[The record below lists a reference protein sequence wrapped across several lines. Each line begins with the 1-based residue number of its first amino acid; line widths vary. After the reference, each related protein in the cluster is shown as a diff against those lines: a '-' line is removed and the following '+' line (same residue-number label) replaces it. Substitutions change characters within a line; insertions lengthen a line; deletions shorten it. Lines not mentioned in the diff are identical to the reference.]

1 MSHGPSNTPSAVLY
15 VGPPAVVD
23 LPEAAWDVLADEART
38 GAFRLGLRPVGSAA
52 KDRAVADAALAS
64 APDAPVLVHLG
75 RDLDRWWDET
85 ALRPRPGA
93 VLWHLLSLGSVLW
106 VCGEGTRTPPDGR
119 PVARGGPTY
128 AVTSLPGAPALPAAE
143 AARREAHCRAY
154 AGRYGLYYVGEL
166 SDEVGAS
173 RTHTSL
179 TVSTFLYARRDRVG
193 SAFLIHPDALTDE
206 LALSPE
212 APDAL
217 LLDWLRAGR
226 VIRPVEGRSLM
237 HHQEPSGYGRAIA
250 VSGDSRVYQAGR
262 DQEFS
267 RPAAREVDW
276 MSLDTRSTGSELMS
290 RRIAASKSGRL
301 RSSSGAGSDTP
312 RHPARDPGVPLP
324 HDGLF
329 IRRNN
334 AFGTRASL
342 GVSEL
347 VDHGV
352 LIDQEQIRFDDFVAA
367 RTDQVPGPGAGEAVA
382 VSHGV
387 ASVRGGSKAKEATTH
402 FVEIALRAAP
412 EPPDAAPAKEP
423 LPVNFVF
430 VVDTSS
436 SMHGEKLDTVKSAL
450 QAIHTRLRPDD
461 CLGIVTFDSQVRTA
475 LKATRKADLDD
486 AQFARIVAGLRAEGA
501 TDINLGVQYGI
512 DEISR
517 NARGGRTVNCLY
529 LFSDG
534 DPTSGERDWIRI
546 RTNIAGRTRAGLT
559 LSCFGFGSDA
569 RMPELAALAG
579 IAGGQA
585 TFVTRPEQVGTHL
598 LEDLG
603 RRDHLAAIDIQVKID
618 VAADV
623 EVWHLYGHD
632 LITDPKQRASVR
644 RAAAAAGTRAREEY
658 GTAPLPDLIDEER
671 GIRIFAPDLAF
682 EETYWVVLE
691 VRVPE
696 GGDAPAPGTAVVQYV
711 DTVAREAR
719 RHEIDL
725 SSAGGLSPET
735 VTVHAVGLR
744 TSEITFHAL
753 DDLYENDRESATD
766 RLNQHIQ
773 VLEDVQGEVAAPEFR
788 EDQVTLRKLISL
800 AGTLGQVVTYSDS
813 PGGGGSMSTAV
824 RAMNTFGRVRGG
836 FDQRF

>member
-1 MSHGPSNTPSAVLY
+1 M
-15 VGPPAVVD
+15 GPPAVDFGWDD
-23 LPEAAWDVLADEART
+23 LVPECRAA
-38 GAFRLGLRPVGSAA
+38 AFRLGLKPLRPAA
-52 KDRAVADAALAS
+52 HDRETADVLLAS
-64 APDAPVLVHLG
+64 VPDATVFVHTG
-75 RDLDRWWDET
+75 HDPDLWWDVAE
-85 ALRPRPGA
+85 RQPRTGA
-93 VLWHLLSLGSVLW
+93 VLWHLLGLGSVLW
-106 VCGEGTRTPPDGR
+106 VCREGAGTAADDR
-119 PVARGGPTY
+119 PVVRGGPVY
-128 AVTSLPGAPALPAAE
+128 SLTSLPGAPTLAADEE
-143 AARREAHCRAY
+143 AGRAAYCRAY
-154 AGRYGLYYVGEL
+154 AERFGLSYMG
-166 SDEVGAS
+166 EVGTRDGS
-173 RTHTSL
+173 TYL
-179 TVSTFLYARRDRVG
+179 TATAFLRERRDPVG
-193 SAFLIHPDALTDE
+193 SAFLIHPDALTVD
-206 LALSPE
+206 LGL
-212 APDAL
+212 APDAPDTL

-226 VIRPVEGRSLM
+226 VVRPVGAGEEMRIQDISAHHSGVRLSAQARGEGR
-237 HHQEPSGYGRAIA
+237 I
-250 VSGDSRVYQAGR
+250 YQAGR

-267 RPAAREVDW
+267 LPAGGSTYSENVSDW
-276 MSLDTRSTGSELMS
+276 LGLDGDHAGSELMS
-290 RRIAASKSGRL
+290 RRLSVAAPGR
-301 RSSSGAGSDTP
+301 RGAGAGTP
-312 RHPARDPGVPLP
+312 RHPSRDPAVPLP
-324 HDGLF
+324 HDGLY

-334 AFGTRASL
+334 AFGTRAAL

-367 RTDQVPGPGAGEAVA
+367 RTDQVPGPGAGEAIA

-387 ASVRGGSKAKEATTH
+387 AAVPGESKAKEATTH

-412 EPPDAAPAKEP
+412 EPPPDTPAKEP

-436 SMHGEKLDTVKSAL
+436 SMRGEKLDTVKSAL

-486 AQFARIVAGLRAEGA
+486 AEFARVVGGLRASGA

-517 NARGGRTVNCLY
+517 YARSGRTVDCLY

-546 RTNIAGRTRAGLT
+546 RTNIAARTRGGLT

-585 TFVTRPEQVGTHL
+585 TFVTRPEQVGAHL

-632 LITDPKQRASVR
+632 LITDPKERASVR
-644 RAAAAAGTRAREEY
+644 RAAAAAGRQAREEY

-682 EETYWVVLE
+682 GETYWVVLE
-691 VRVPE
+691 IKVPE
-696 GGDAPAPGTAVVQYV
+696 GGDGPAPGTAVVQYV

-725 SSAGGLSPET
+725 AAAGELSPET

-744 TSEITFHAL
+744 TSEITFYAL

-773 VLEDVQGEVAAPEFR
+773 VLQDVHGRFPAPEFR
-788 EDQVTLRKLISL
+788 DDQVTLRKIISL
-800 AGTLGQVVTYSDS
+800 AGALGQVVAFSDAS
-813 PGGGGSMSTAV
+813 GAGPMGSAV
-824 RAMNTFGRVRGG
+824 RALSNFGRVRGG
-836 FDQRF
+836 LDQHF